1 MFLAYTFACLMA
13 AYLNVVIAIVMQIEY
28 SVNFTIHV
36 DVNVVDALD
45 TFADSLSGVLLH
57 LNVVKFPATKKKRKV
72 VVSHEFGAGTHP
84 NLIVTSAPARN
95 YSQLLI
101 VSELLISRES

>member
-13 AYLNVVIAIVMQIEY
+13 AYLNVIIAIVMQIKHT
-28 SVNFTIHV
+28 VNFTIHV

-57 LNVVKFPATKKKRKV
+57 LNVVKFPAKSEKKAQM
-72 VVSHEFGAGTHP
+72 S
-84 NLIVTSAPARN
+84 
-95 YSQLLI
+95 
-101 VSELLISRES
+101 SELRHSS